1 MELKKLHER
10 SRPMQAVGTEPA
22 GFALAEAALPEAGN
36 EQQNELSCWR
46 LQILRLPARI
56 SPSPRVS

>member
-10 SRPMQAVGTEPA
+10 SLPMQAAGREPA
-22 GFALAEAALPEAGN
+22 GFALAEAALPGAGN
-36 EQQNELSCWR
+36 EQQNEPFCWR
-46 LQILRLPARI
+46 LQVLGLPARV